1 MAPGVTGLQA
11 AELRISLMRVARRLR
26 AEKSVQELTDGQFS
40 VLALLDRSG
49 PLTPRVLAEH
59 ERVQPPSM
67 TRTLAGLLA
76 RGLIDRAGDPTDR
89 RQVIVGLTES
99 GTRAVDETRQRRDAW
114 LDRRLIDLEP
124 KERAVLAEASEIL
137 RRIADS

>member
-1 MAPGVTGLQA
+1 
-11 AELRISLMRVARRLR
+11 MRVARRLR

-40 VLALLDRSG
+40 VLALLDRNG

-99 GTRAVDETRQRRDAW
+99 GTRAVEETRQRRDAW

>member
-1 MAPGVTGLQA
+1 
-11 AELRISLMRVARRLR
+11 MRVARRLR
-26 AEKSVQELTDGQFS
+26 AEKSDQELTDGQFS
-40 VLALLDRSG
+40 VLALLDRNG
-49 PLTPRVLAEH
+49 PLTPRALADH

-89 RQVIVGLTES
+89 RQVIVRLTEP
-99 GTRAVDETRQRRDAW
+99 GELAVQETRRRRDAW
-114 LDRRLIDLEP
+114 LARRLAALDP
-124 KERAVLAEASEIL
+124 SERAVLAEASEIL

>member
-1 MAPGVTGLQA
+1 
-11 AELRISLMRVARRLR
+11 MRVARRLR

-40 VLALLDRSG
+40 VLALLDRNG

-76 RGLIDRAGDPTDR
+76 RGLVDRAGDPTDR

-99 GTRAVDETRQRRDAW
+99 GTRAVEETRQRRDAW

>member
-1 MAPGVTGLQA
+1 MTGLQA

-40 VLALLDRSG
+40 VLALLDRNG

-99 GTRAVDETRQRRDAW
+99 GTRAVEETRQRRDAW